1 MSQAP
6 IVADYMDTKFFT
18 LNPNNSVNEA
28 INLLKKNHLIAVMVL
43 DDEDKNKVIGLLSER
58 DCLKLILDQTYNQLP
73 KDNVSNLMQKCP
85 EPVSSSML
93 ITEVV
98 EIFFNNSFR
107 RMPVIDNGILVG
119 QITRRDVLRG
129 LHHLIF
135 K

>member
-1 MSQAP
+1 MNQ
-6 IVADYMDTKFFT
+6 IHTVADFMDTKFMT
-18 LNPNNSVNEA
+18 LSPNNSVNES
-28 INLLKKNHLIAVMVL
+28 INLLVKNRLIAVMVV
-43 DDEDKNKVIGLLSER
+43 DDQDKNKVIGLLSER

-73 KDNVSNLMQKCP
+73 RDSVSNLMQECP
-85 EPVSSSML
+85 ASVPSTML

-98 EIFFNNSFR
+98 DIFYNNKFR

-129 LHHLIF
+129 IHHQIF